1 MSKCLQLGDWIRI
14 SWIAYNLY
22 VVDISE
28 EYLSVSSSAWR
39 TTDRMKFHH
48 SRLLNKSSYKIIGT
62 SKANPFYN
70 KITKLSGFIHPVILM
85 KH

>member
-1 MSKCLQLGDWIRI
+1 MSKDLQIGGWIRI

-28 EYLSVSSSAWR
+28 EYLSVSSPAWR
-39 TTDRMKFHH
+39 TNDRMRFHH

-62 SKANPFYN
+62 SKTNPFYN
-70 KITKLSGFIHPVILM
+70 KITKLSGFVHPFILV